1 MVKEQDKSLTLANRR
16 YLGNKQSICPFI
28 KEVISTLKPIEVIAD
43 IFSGTGVFS
52 ASFLDKTLIT
62 NDILYSN
69 YITHCAYFLPLE
81 YNENKIYEKLDFYN
95 DPLFLKNKESS
106 NYMSEYF
113 SNTYFSAKN
122 CLLIGEI
129 RKDIE
134 QSYLKKEL
142 NFKEYT
148 LLLSAL
154 LFGIDRI
161 ANTVGHYDAY
171 RKNVK
176 DLDKKVLKLVP
187 LIAPKILKDNVCYNL
202 DANILIEKIECDLLY
217 LDPPY
222 NSRQYSSTYHLWEN
236 IALFKKQI
244 PQGVA
249 KKIPLEHLKSK
260 YCTKNAPLVFKDLIS
275 KARAKYILLSYNNMG
290 NKGNSRSNA
299 KISDENI
306 LGILKQKGKV
316 EIFET
321 PYKHFDTGKSKITN
335 HKERLFLCEVR

>member
-1 MVKEQDKSLTLANRR
+1 MSF
-16 YLGNKQSICPFI
+16 FI
-28 KEVISTLKPIEVIAD
+28 KEVISALKPIEVIAD

-187 LIAPKILKDNVCYNL
+187 LIAPRY
-202 DANILIEKIECDLLY
+202 
-217 LDPPY
+217 
-222 NSRQYSSTYHLWEN
+222 
-236 IALFKKQI
+236 
-244 PQGVA
+244 
-249 KKIPLEHLKSK
+249 
-260 YCTKNAPLVFKDLIS
+260 
-275 KARAKYILLSYNNMG
+275 
-290 NKGNSRSNA
+290 
-299 KISDENI
+299 
-306 LGILKQKGKV
+306 
-316 EIFET
+316 
-321 PYKHFDTGKSKITN
+321 
-335 HKERLFLCEVR
+335 

>member
-1 MVKEQDKSLTLANRR
+1 MIKEQDKSLTLANRR

-28 KEVISTLKPIEVIAD
+28 KEVISALKPIEVIAD

-134 QSYLKKEL
+134 QSYLKKNL
-142 NFKEYT
+142 
-148 LLLSAL
+148 
-154 LFGIDRI
+154 
-161 ANTVGHYDAY
+161 
-171 RKNVK
+171 
-176 DLDKKVLKLVP
+176 
-187 LIAPKILKDNVCYNL
+187 ILKNTLFCLAHY
-202 DANILIEKIECDLLY
+202 Y
-217 LDPPY
+217 L
-222 NSRQYSSTYHLWEN
+222 
-236 IALFKKQI
+236 
-244 PQGVA
+244 V
-249 KKIPLEHLKSK
+249 
-260 YCTKNAPLVFKDLIS
+260 
-275 KARAKYILLSYNNMG
+275 
-290 NKGNSRSNA
+290 
-299 KISDENI
+299 
-306 LGILKQKGKV
+306 
-316 EIFET
+316 
-321 PYKHFDTGKSKITN
+321 
-335 HKERLFLCEVR
+335 